1 MATPRV
7 VVVDSPPARPAGRP
21 LSRPPWLLPLAVV
34 AAFGVAYLLLAPPSG
49 DLAAASYRS
58 YLFAHAGLTI
68 WDNGWYGGHY
78 LPAYSLLSPELGAW
92 FGPRLVTVAASALA
106 VILFARL
113 IDGRFTERTVQLA
126 NLGFALAVGI
136 EVFSARVPFDLGIA
150 LGLGA
155 LCAAARRR
163 RAAAL
168 VLAGL
173 CSLASPVAGVF
184 LGLAGVAWALDGS
197 GASAPRREQAERA
210 AATSAP
216 IFALL
221 LTASALLPIAAL
233 AVAFPDGGTQ
243 PYAASSFFPE
253 EVLVLAI
260 AALLPREARTL
271 RLGTVLYGAMMAAAF
286 VVTSPLGSNAERL
299 GALMAAPF
307 AVFALREH
315 RPRLLLALVP
325 VLLFWPSISA
335 AEDLAAAASD
345 PSVSQS
351 YYAPLLR
358 HLRELGGRLTRGRPV
373 RIEVVPTLVHWDAR
387 WVASEVAIARGWERQ
402 LDSANDALF
411 YSSHALT
418 AALYHAWLRTDA
430 ISYVALPD
438 APLDSSAAGEAAL
451 LRHAAPP
458 YLRQVW
464 HSAHWRLFA
473 VRKPVALA
481 QPPAVLTR
489 LSADSFTLKTP
500 RAGSFAVRVRF
511 TPYWALE
518 RGAGCVLRSADGF
531 TVVQARA
538 AESLRVGIEFSLT
551 RVFDHGPRCRG

>member
-1 MATPRV
+1 V
-7 VVVDSPPARPAGRP
+7 VVVNSRPARLAAVVARRP
-21 LSRPPWLLPLAVV
+21 SWLLALAVV
-34 AAFGVAYLLLAPPSG
+34 AGFGGAYLILAPQSG

-58 YLFAHAGLTI
+58 YLFARDGLTI

-92 FGPRLVTVAASALA
+92 LGPRLVTVAASALA
-106 VILFARL
+106 VLVFARL
-113 IDGRFTERTVQLA
+113 IDGRFTERTVRLA
-126 NLGFALAVGI
+126 SLGFALAVGV
-136 EVFSARVPFDLGIA
+136 EVFSARVPFDLGLA

-155 LCAAARRR
+155 LWAAARRR

-168 VLAGL
+168 ALAGL

-184 LGLAGVAWALDGS
+184 LGLAGVAWALSGS
-197 GASAPRREQAERA
+197 GASVPRGRAADGA
-210 AATSAP
+210 AATRAP
-216 IFALL
+216 IFALM

-233 AVAFPDGGTQ
+233 AVAFPDRGTQ
-243 PYAASSFFPE
+243 PYAASSFWPE
-253 EVLVLAI
+253 EALVLAI
-260 AALLPREARTL
+260 WALLPREARTL
-271 RLGTVLYGAMMAAAF
+271 RLGAALYAVMMLAAF
-286 VVTSPLGSNAERL
+286 VVTSPLGSNVERL

-307 AVFALREH
+307 AVFALLER
-315 RPRLLLALVP
+315 RPRLLLALAP
-325 VLLFWPSISA
+325 ALLFWPSISA

-351 YYAPLLR
+351 YYAPLLG
-358 HLRELGGRLTRGRPV
+358 HLRELGALDPDRPV

-387 WVASEVAIARGWERQ
+387 WVASEVTIARGWERQ

-411 YSSHALT
+411 YSSRALS
-418 AALYHAWLRTDA
+418 AARYEAWLRADA

-458 YLRQVW
+458 YLLQVW

-473 VRKPVALA
+473 VREPVALA

-489 LSADSFTLKTP
+489 LSTDSFTLETP
-500 RAGSFAVRVRF
+500 RPGSFLVRVRF

-531 TVVQARA
+531 TVVQARTA
-538 AESLRVGIEFSLT
+538 GSLRVGIAFSLT
-551 RVFDHGPRCRG
+551 RVFEHGPRCRA